1 MTTRTALVVQAELD
15 IINGALQS
23 IYEGKQLSELRI
35 DTNILRRYYKYT
47 PISETSLLAQKT
59 KLEQELLILAG
70 ETPTFRSFGNIPM
83 VVTKQ
88 GIY

>member
-1 MTTRTALVVQAELD
+1 MTVRTVQIVQAELD

-23 IYEGKQLSELRI
+23 LYEGKQLTELRI

-47 PISETSLLAQKT
+47 AVSVETLLAQKAV
-59 KLEQELLILAG
+59 LEQELLTLAG
-70 ETPTFRSFGNIPM
+70 TAPTFRAFSSMPI
-83 VVTKQ
+83 VVNKQ